1 MVSGFSELGI
11 VSNNPFVFLSVST
24 ACFGCCFLIACGAI
38 VSHALIWLSLAA
50 VLMMETCWIEFARL
64 STDLG
69 TNPLGER
76 CKWDWAVGGSSALVL
91 LVGMCTVPGSGLRIA
106 LFKFRQSSPV

>member
-38 VSHALIWLSLAA
+38 VSHALILAK
-50 VLMMETCWIEFARL
+50 
-64 STDLG
+64 LG
-69 TNPLGER
+69 CCVDDGN
-76 CKWDWAVGGSSALVL
+76 L
-91 LVGMCTVPGSGLRIA
+91 LD
-106 LFKFRQSSPV
+106 